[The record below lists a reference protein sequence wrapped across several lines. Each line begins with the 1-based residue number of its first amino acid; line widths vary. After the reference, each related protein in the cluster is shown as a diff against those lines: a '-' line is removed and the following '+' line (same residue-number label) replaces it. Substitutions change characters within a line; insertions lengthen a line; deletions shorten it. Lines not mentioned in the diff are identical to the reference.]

1 MYLEIVTPEKVL
13 LSAEVVSV
21 TVPGVEGEFQ
31 MLNNHEP
38 IVSVLEE
45 GDVKIE
51 GNFTLEE
58 AVEDQ
63 FTKQDDKYHLH
74 IKGGVLEMKDNKA
87 VILAD

>member
-45 GDVKIE
+45 GEVKIE

-58 AVEDQ
+58 TVEDQ
-63 FTKQDDKYHLH
+63 FTKKGEKYYLH